1 MKSIRKSL
9 LNRSKDTQAAGSG
22 SANAHSSG
30 SGGAS
35 NGKAAS
41 TVPPPTKSSTPAQSA
56 IPLPP
61 ASSSQYGSRAQ
72 NQSNQAN
79 ARSGQ
84 YNPSIVVSGDNAVM
98 PADPLPHPSSSPH
111 HPVSPTRSA
120 GGVSVGPYPTAS
132 GSPPPNAAQAAANA
146 ANTPPKAGIAGGSK
160 LRPTGTP
167 KDTIPA
173 AKSPRKQRSSRFH
186 VSEKVELERLPGF
199 MEVPAPERHDL
210 FLQKLHQCSVVFDF
224 NDVSTDIGG
233 KQIKAATLAEML
245 EWITTQRGVITET
258 IYPEV
263 VAMFASNLFRSIPP
277 AVNPTG
283 DAYDPEEDEPVLELA
298 WPHLQIVYEFFL
310 RFVESPDFN
319 TNIAKRYI
327 DQHFVL
333 QLLELFD
340 SEDPRERDF
349 LKTTLHR
356 IYGKFL
362 NLRAFIRR
370 SINNVFFQFIYETE
384 RHNGI
389 AELLE
394 ILGSIINGFALPL
407 KEEHKTFL
415 TRVLIPLHKVK
426 GLALYHP
433 QLAYCV
439 VQFLEKDASL
449 TQEVVEGLLKYWPKV
464 NSPKEVMFLNEVEE
478 ILDVIEPVEFQKIM
492 VPLFVQLSRCVS
504 SQHFQVA
511 ERALYYWNNEYIVNL
526 IGENIHVILPIVFS
540 SLYTNSNGHWNR
552 QIHNLAYNA
561 LKLLMEINGEVFEQC
576 SAAYRKSRQDEK
588 AKQRER
594 EVKWQKLRDD
604 ALRNH
609 PANAPVPKTLL
620 DDPVPQGTYNPMSEQ
635 QDFDDPSFAEM
646 EEEGLLPPHQQYV
659 PDVEAQD
666 IEREDVHGDM
676 VSLRDLSA
684 PFCKLTP
691 GLKPE
696 QFDDA
701 RRSIAASGGH
711 GPHVRRKSVIPVDA
725 SILKELAT
733 HKSLDDGPLIQGVH
747 SRGGP
752 GGQQQAGRVSSE
764 LASTYAALILADEG
778 IEISSE
784 KILALTSAAKVEVE
798 PIWATLLA
806 KALEGKDVKEL
817 LTNVGAGGAA
827 PAAAAAGGA
836 APAAAAAEEKAEEKK
851 EEEKEESDDDMG
863 FGLFD

>member
-9 LNRSKDTQAAGSG
+9 LNRSKDAQTAASSSNSAHPGS
-22 SANAHSSG
+22 NASSG
-30 SGGAS
+30 SS
-35 NGKAAS
+35 NGKTS
-41 TVPPPTKSSTPAQSA
+41 TAPQPAKSSTPAQSA

-61 ASSSQYGSRAQ
+61 ATHLGARSS
-72 NQSNQAN
+72 NQSNAGSS
-79 ARSGQ
+79 ARAAQ
-84 YNPSIVVSGDNAVM
+84 YGPSIVVSGDNAVM

-120 GGVSVGPYPTAS
+120 GGVGSGPYPTAS

-146 ANTPPKAGIAGGSK
+146 ANTPPKAGVVTGGK
-160 LRPTGTP
+160 LRPAGTP

-210 FLQKLHQCSVVFDF
+210 FLQKLHQCAVVFDF

-245 EWITTQRGVITET
+245 EWITTQRGVITES

-588 AKQRER
+588 AKQRDR
-594 EVKWQKLRDD
+594 EIKWQKLRDD

-609 PANAPVPKTLL
+609 PANAPVPKSLL

-646 EEEGLLPPHQQYV
+646 EEEGLMPPHQPYV

-666 IEREDVHGDM
+666 MEREDTHGDM
-676 VSLRDLSA
+676 
-684 PFCKLTP
+684 
-691 GLKPE
+691 PE

-701 RRSIAASGGH
+701 RRAAASSGH

-733 HKSLDDGPLIQGVH
+733 HKSLDDGPLISGVH

-752 GGQQQAGRVSSE
+752 GGQQVGR
-764 LASTYAALILADEG
+764 G
-778 IEISSE
+778 
-784 KILALTSAAKVEVE
+784 
-798 PIWATLLA
+798 
-806 KALEGKDVKEL
+806 
-817 LTNVGAGGAA
+817 
-827 PAAAAAGGA
+827 
-836 APAAAAAEEKAEEKK
+836 
-851 EEEKEESDDDMG
+851 
-863 FGLFD
+863 